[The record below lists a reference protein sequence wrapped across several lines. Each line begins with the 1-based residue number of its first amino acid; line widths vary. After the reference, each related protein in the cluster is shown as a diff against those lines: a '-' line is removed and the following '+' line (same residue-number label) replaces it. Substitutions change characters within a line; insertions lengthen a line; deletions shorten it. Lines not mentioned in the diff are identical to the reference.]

1 MYEQAAPNFQGAL
14 LSSTPVQQMLGLS
27 RTTVWRLARSG
38 ALSTVHF
45 GSALRF
51 RHSDL
56 LALMQLGATRQ
67 TPQVRPGWQGCR

>member
-51 RHSDL
+51 RRSDVV
-56 LALMQLGATRQ
+56 ALMQLGATRQ
-67 TPQVRPGWQGCR
+67 TTQKSPLARA